1 MIILSCTIITYFIQ
15 FVNYQFCKHF
25 LRFLHSKTPKCLA
38 GINFSTK
45 GCLYPLFA
53 RGNIPVFCFVSVL
66 KTVNFIV
73 QDYQTKHKKKKA
85 PKSFLF
91 CFKLIVPSN
100 SLSVARLKLI
110 LVDILAKLFESF
122 SYCYLIL
129 FRTLLKIF
137 LHLFYIA
144 VNPALL

>member
-73 QDYQTKHKKKKA
+73 QDYQTKHKKRKLRKA
-85 PKSFLF
+85 FFFS
-91 CFKLIVPSN
+91 FKLIVPCN
-100 SLSVARLKLI
+100 SLSVTRLKLI
-110 LVDILAKLFESF
+110 LVDILTKLLKSF
-122 SYCYLIL
+122 SYSYLIL
-129 FRTLLKIF
+129 FCTLLKVF
-137 LHLFYIA
+137 FHLF
-144 VNPALL
+144 